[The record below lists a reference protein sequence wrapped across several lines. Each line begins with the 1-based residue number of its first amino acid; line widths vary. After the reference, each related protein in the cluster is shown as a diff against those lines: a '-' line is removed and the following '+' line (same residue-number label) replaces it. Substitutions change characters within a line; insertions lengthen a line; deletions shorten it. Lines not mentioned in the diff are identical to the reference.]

1 MPVPQPPDLSLE
13 QRQAALAKAVEAR
26 RTRAAL
32 KEQLKA
38 GAFGLSEVFERA
50 QSEPVIAG
58 TKMLTIL
65 ESLPAVGK
73 VKARRTMESV
83 GIAPSRRVRGV
94 GTIQRDEL
102 LRAFPPPP

>member
-1 MPVPQPPDLSLE
+1 MPQPPDLSLE

-26 RTRAAL
+26 RTRAVL

-83 GIAPSRRVRGV
+83 GIALSRRVRGV